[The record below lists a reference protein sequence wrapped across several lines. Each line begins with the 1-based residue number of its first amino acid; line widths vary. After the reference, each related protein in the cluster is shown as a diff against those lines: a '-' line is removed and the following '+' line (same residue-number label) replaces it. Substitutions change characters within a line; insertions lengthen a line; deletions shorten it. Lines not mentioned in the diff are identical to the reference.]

1 MMQYRTIDYL
11 RDSYWYIDIPIS
23 LLEKAKPRLKKLSDS
38 IIEFEYDIYIFRIA
52 ENLPYALVILFLGLF
67 AVLTLAKYTE
77 KQNGIRVTTITTNSM
92 YPAIAPGSIIISTP
106 TSIYS
111 KGDIITYK
119 EVNPKTGVETGRAI
133 THRIISEGELEK
145 DTVYV
150 AQGDANKQPDPG
162 NIKKEQIFGKVFM
175 IVPYLGY
182 FDIVVKTLPGF
193 IIFIVI
199 PAILLIRNELNFL
212 KEEKV
217 YRLKKSDF
225 VRL

>member
-1 MMQYRTIDYL
+1 MQYRTVDYL
-11 RDSYWYIDIPIS
+11 RDSYWFIEMPIN
-23 LLEKAKPRLKKLSDS
+23 LWGFLKPRLKKFLDKA
-38 IIEFEYDIYIFRIA
+38 IDFEYDKYIFRIA

-67 AVLTLAKYTE
+67 AVLTLAKYSE

-119 EVNPKTGVETGRAI
+119 EINPKTGVETGRAI
-133 THRIISEGELEK
+133 THRIISEGESDK
-145 DTVYV
+145 DVIYV
-150 AQGDANKQPDPG
+150 TQGDANKQPDPG

-175 IVPYLGY
+175 IVPFLGY

-193 IIFIVI
+193 TIFIVI
-199 PAILLIRNELNFL
+199 PALLLIRNELNFL
-212 KEEKV
+212 KEEKR
-217 YRLKKSDF
+217 YSLKKSDF
-225 VRL
+225 VGL